1 MYSFYCL
8 TLNSVECSLAEYAVG
23 SCPPAHPLPV
33 SSAWLFCSI
42 FAQVFTLIHILP
54 ISLST

>member
-1 MYSFYCL
+1 MYPFYCL

-23 SCPPAHPLPV
+23 SWPLPV